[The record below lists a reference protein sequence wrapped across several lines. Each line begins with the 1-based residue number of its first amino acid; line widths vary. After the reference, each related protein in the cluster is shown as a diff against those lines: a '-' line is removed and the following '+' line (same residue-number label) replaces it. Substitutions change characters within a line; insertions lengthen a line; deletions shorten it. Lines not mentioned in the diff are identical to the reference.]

1 LLVARELPLVP
12 PSLPT
17 GTVSQTSAGTRT
29 FPPES
34 NSDRERER
42 VSVASTPNRRPPQ
55 TPFPPTPRGP
65 SGPPSPVVPRREHD
79 VAVSREH
86 DRVAELAR
94 ENEALREYIREQATD
109 KQAVIERYEHLLQ
122 QRDARET
129 SLSTA
134 TSTSTPPSPTSAG
147 RSPSTRDGLVETLRA
162 GVSTLRSR
170 VGGWLGRD

>member
-1 LLVARELPLVP
+1 MP

-42 VSVASTPNRRPPQ
+42 VSATSTPHRRLPRTQ
-55 TPFPPTPRGP
+55 QPPTPNQLN
-65 SGPPSPVVPRREHD
+65 GPPSPVVPRREHD
-79 VAVSREH
+79 AAVAHEH

-122 QRDARET
+122 QRDAQSASRPSSSPPDPSEPAAEEGLLD
-129 SLSTA
+129 SL
-134 TSTSTPPSPTSAG
+134 
-147 RSPSTRDGLVETLRA
+147 RSGL
-162 GVSTLRSR
+162 STLRSR
-170 VGGWLGRD
+170 AADWVDRR